1 MIFLELVLEN
11 FGPYRGRQILNLC
24 PNDGKP
30 ILLLGGMNGGGKTT
44 LMDAIRLVLYGHRA
58 ECSTRGNLS
67 YANFLKQCVNRH
79 TPNGEKTRLEL
90 LVDIISGDSRK
101 IARTDTLKPEDPES
115 QFHTQ
120 LRIIRSWTTA
130 DSKDTLGILNGE
142 FPENAL
148 RDTWDD
154 YIENLLPLGI
164 SNLFLFDGEQ
174 VKELADLD
182 APPPLVVQA
191 IQSLLGLEL
200 ADRLDTDL
208 DILSRRQQKK
218 IADKQ
223 ELGNLEDIDRKL
235 KGYDQEKERIT
246 QEISNTEGHL
256 KRARKAAQKAE
267 NEFVSEGGKIAAER
281 HQLDLEKK
289 SQEAKIQQTRD
300 ALVNLAATSLPLSLI
315 EDLINPA
322 IAQGKAEQESLK
334 AQISRDRIQERDRR
348 LLNHLQTL
356 KLSDSQTTEIEAFL
370 QQDYHHL
377 EQEILPPEKTWL
389 QATPEEL
396 ETLEKLIAYDVP
408 TQRQKAQAESEALEK
423 LEQQL
428 MDIER
433 KLTVAA
439 SPEIYQKLMEAK
451 EQANDKKTKLE
462 IDLEY
467 KHRQLRDL
475 ERSINDAKKE
485 LKDYSEKF
493 LARESETHM
502 VNSIARVK
510 TILAQYREK
519 LTLKKLNKLEN
530 HVTECFRYLL
540 HKSDLV
546 HRVVISTE
554 DYSLALYDCEGQPL
568 PKHRLSAGEKQLLAI
583 AFLWGLARVSGRQ
596 LPVAID
602 TPLGRLDS
610 SHRQN
615 LIERYFPSASHQVM
629 LLSTDTEIAQTE
641 VKNLREQQAITREYL
656 LKYDPTTGQTTIQ
669 EGYFW
674 E

>member
-11 FGPYRGRQILNLC
+11 FGPYRGRQVLNLR
-24 PNDGKP
+24 PNEGKP

-67 YANFLKQCVNRH
+67 YSNFLKQCINRH
-79 TPNGEKTRLEL
+79 TPDSEKTRLEL
-90 LVDIISGDSRK
+90 LVQIISGDSSK
-101 IARTDTLKPEDPES
+101 IAKTDTLNPDDPES

-120 LRIIRSWTTA
+120 LRIIRYWTKQ

-142 FPENAL
+142 FPENTL

-208 DILSRRQQKK
+208 DILSRRQQKQ

-223 ELGNLEDIDRKL
+223 ELGNLEEIDRKL
-235 KGYDQEKERIT
+235 KGYDGEKERIT
-246 QEISNTEGHL
+246 QEIKNTEHML
-256 KRARKAAQKAE
+256 KRAINKAKEAE

-281 HQLDLEKK
+281 HQLDLQRK
-289 SQEAKIQQTRD
+289 SEEAKIQQTRD

-315 EDLINPA
+315 EPLMEQA

-348 LLNHLQTL
+348 LLDYLQTL
-356 KLSDSQTTEIEAFL
+356 QLAQSQTTDIQSFL

-377 EQEILPPEKTWL
+377 EQEILPPENTWL
-389 QATPEEL
+389 HATPEEL
-396 ETLEKLIAYDVP
+396 ETLEKLIAYDISS
-408 TQRQKAQAESEALEK
+408 QREKAQAESKYLEK
-423 LEQQL
+423 LERQL
-428 MDIER
+428 MDVER

-439 SPEIYQKLMEAK
+439 SPERYQELREAK
-451 EQANDKKTKLE
+451 ERANDKKTKLE

-475 ERSINDAKKE
+475 ERSIEEVKKQ

-493 LARESETHM
+493 LAQENATHII
-502 VNSIARVK
+502 NSIARVK
-510 TILAQYREK
+510 TILEKYREK

-530 HVTECFRYLL
+530 QVTECFRYLL

-546 HRVVISTE
+546 HRVVVSTE
-554 DYSLALYDCEGQPL
+554 DYSLSLYDCEGKPL

-615 LIERYFPSASHQVM
+615 LIERYFPSASHQVI

-641 VKNLREQQAITREYL
+641 IENLRNQEAITREYL
-656 LKYDPTTGQTTIQ
+656 LKYDPTNGQTTIKD
-669 EGYFW
+669 GYFW
-674 E
+674 

>member
-11 FGPYRGRQILNLC
+11 FGPYSGRQVLNLR
-24 PNDGKP
+24 PNEGKP

-67 YANFLKQCVNRH
+67 YSNFLKQCINRH
-79 TPNGEKTRLEL
+79 TPDSEKTRLEL
-90 LVDIISGDSRK
+90 LVQIISGDSSK
-101 IARTDTLKPEDPES
+101 IAKTDTLNPDDPES

-120 LRIIRSWTTA
+120 LRIIRYWTKQ

-142 FPENAL
+142 FPENTL

-223 ELGNLEDIDRKL
+223 ELGNLEEIDRKL
-235 KGYDQEKERIT
+235 KGYDGEKERIS
-246 QEISNTEGHL
+246 QEIKNTEKML
-256 KRARKAAQKAE
+256 KRAISKAKEAE
-267 NEFVSEGGKIAAER
+267 NQFVSEGGKIAAER
-281 HQLDLEKK
+281 HQLDLQKK
-289 SQEAKIQQTRD
+289 SEEGKIKQTRD
-300 ALVNLAATSLPLSLI
+300 VLVNLAATSLPLSLI
-315 EDLINPA
+315 EPLINQA

-348 LLNHLQTL
+348 LLDYLQTL
-356 KLSDSQTTEIEAFL
+356 ELSHTQTTDIESFL

-389 QATPEEL
+389 QATSAEV
-396 ETLEKLIAYDVP
+396 ETLEKLIAYDIP
-408 TQRQKAQAESEALEK
+408 SQREKAKVESAALEK
-423 LEQQL
+423 LERQL

-439 SPEIYQKLMEAK
+439 SPEIYQDLRDKK

-467 KHRQLRDL
+467 KNRQLRDL
-475 ERSINDAKKE
+475 ELRINEAKKE
-485 LKDYSEKF
+485 LQDYSEKF
-493 LARESETHM
+493 LERENATHI
-502 VNSIARVK
+502 VNSIVRVK
-510 TILAQYREK
+510 NILKKYREK
-519 LTLKKLNKLEN
+519 LTLKKINKLEN
-530 HVTECFRYLL
+530 QVTECFRYLL
-540 HKSDLV
+540 HKFDLV
-546 HRVVISTE
+546 HRVIINTK
-554 DYSLALYDCEGQPL
+554 DFSLSLYDCEGQPL

-615 LIERYFPSASHQVM
+615 LIERYFPSASHQVI

-641 VKNLREQQAITREYL
+641 VENLRNQEAITREYL
-656 LKYDPTTGQTTIQ
+656 LKYDPTTSQTTIK

-674 E
+674 

>member
-11 FGPYRGRQILNLC
+11 FGPYSGRQVLNLR
-24 PNDGKP
+24 PNEGKP

-67 YANFLKQCVNRH
+67 YSNFLKQCINRH
-79 TPNGEKTRLEL
+79 TPDSEKTRLEL
-90 LVDIISGDSRK
+90 LVQIISGDSSK
-101 IARTDTLKPEDPES
+101 IAKTDTLNPDDPES

-120 LRIIRSWTTA
+120 LRIIRYWTKQ

-208 DILSRRQQKK
+208 DILSRRQQKQ

-223 ELGNLEDIDRKL
+223 ELGNLEEIDRKL
-235 KGYDQEKERIT
+235 KGYDGEKERIT
-246 QEISNTEGHL
+246 QEIKNTEHML
-256 KRARKAAQKAE
+256 KRAMNKAKEAE

-281 HQLDLEKK
+281 HQLDLQRK
-289 SQEAKIQQTRD
+289 SEEAKIQQTRD

-315 EDLINPA
+315 EPLMEQA

-348 LLNHLQTL
+348 LLDYLQTL
-356 KLSDSQTTEIEAFL
+356 QLAQSQTTEIKAFL

-377 EQEILPPEKTWL
+377 EQEILPPENTWL

-396 ETLEKLIAYDVP
+396 ETLEKLIAYDIP
-408 TQRQKAQAESEALEK
+408 TQREKAQVESEALEK
-423 LEQQL
+423 LERQL

-439 SPEIYQKLMEAK
+439 SPEIYQELMDKK
-451 EQANDKKTKLE
+451 EQANDKKNKLE

-467 KHRQLRDL
+467 KNRQLRDI
-475 ERSINDAKKE
+475 ERSINEAKKQ

-493 LARESETHM
+493 LAQENATHI
-502 VNSIARVK
+502 VKSISRVK

-519 LTLKKLNKLEN
+519 LTLKKINKLEN
-530 HVTECFRYLL
+530 QVTECFRYLL

-546 HRVVISTE
+546 QRVVIRTE
-554 DYSLALYDCEGQPL
+554 DYSLSLYDCEGQPL

-615 LIERYFPSASHQVM
+615 LIERYFPSASHQVI

-641 VKNLREQQAITREYL
+641 IENLRNQEAITREYL
-656 LKYDPTTGQTTIQ
+656 LKYDPTNGQTTIKD
-669 EGYFW
+669 GYFW
-674 E
+674 